1 MSGLARPAVKEV
13 TSAFIVMLKVRVD
26 LEKSPTKRDPGIRAR
41 EARWY
46 KIRLTNVTSAASVQT
61 AASVQRHRPHVCQTA
76 V

>member
-41 EARWY
+41 EAGGIKY
-46 KIRLTNVTSAASVQT
+46 V
-61 AASVQRHRPHVCQTA
+61 
-76 V
+76 